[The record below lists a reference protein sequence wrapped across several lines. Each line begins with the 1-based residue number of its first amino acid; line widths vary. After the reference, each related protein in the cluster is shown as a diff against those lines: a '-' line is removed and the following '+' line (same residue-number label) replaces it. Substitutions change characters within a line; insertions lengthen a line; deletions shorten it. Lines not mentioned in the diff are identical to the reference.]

1 MTDYINSNSIYIK
14 ARHTHHEAEEKPV
27 SDLANLQIGVTTFLS
42 ADRYFKPS
50 FSVEIGSETFLSLT
64 AHLDIDGL
72 DKVIELFQ
80 KAKKE
85 AGEYREERMKTLVKE
100 KEALEGE
107 IEKQAEALA
116 AE

>member
-1 MTDYINSNSIYIK
+1 MTDYINSNSIYVK

-27 SDLANLQIGVTTFLS
+27 SDLPDLSVGVTTFLS
-42 ADRYFKPS
+42 NDRYFKPS
-50 FSVEIGSETFLSLT
+50 FSVEIGTGTFTSQT
-64 AHLDIDGL
+64 THVDIDDL
-72 DKVIELFQ
+72 DKVIELFRR
-80 KAKKE
+80 AKKE

-116 AE
+116 TE